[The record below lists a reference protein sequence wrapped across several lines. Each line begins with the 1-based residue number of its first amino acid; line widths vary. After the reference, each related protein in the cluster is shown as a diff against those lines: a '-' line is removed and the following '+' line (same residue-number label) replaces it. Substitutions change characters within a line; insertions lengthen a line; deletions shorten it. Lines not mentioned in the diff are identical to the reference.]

1 MIELTR
7 GNIITADAEALVNSV
22 NCVGVMGKGVAL
34 QFRKAFPDN
43 YDEYRRACD
52 EGRVV
57 PGEVLVTETG
67 SLVNPKYIVNFPT
80 KRHWRG
86 DSRLEDIRTGLDSL
100 ARELRR
106 RGIAS
111 VAVPPLGC
119 GNGGLDWEA
128 VRPVVV
134 EALADLT
141 TKVTLFEPGYV
152 PEAGDQ
158 VVRTKRPRLTVLKA
172 LIIKLF
178 HGYALPGHEI
188 SAIEAQKLAWLIDRA
203 GEPTRLSFVKGEYGP
218 YAEQLNFVLQEMDGH
233 YLTGTG
239 DRAQVRAQIIAV
251 PSAVAEAESFLEGHS
266 AAARRLDQVLNLV
279 RGFETPYG
287 MELLA
292 SVDWIA
298 HREEPPARSEDDAV
312 RKVAEWSERKA
323 RLFHPEHVR
332 RTWRHMAREGW
343 LEPAAA

>member
-1 MIELTR
+1 MIELTQ

-43 YDEYRRACD
+43 YKRYRRACD
-52 EGRVV
+52 ERRMVL
-57 PGEVLVTETG
+57 GEVLVTETG
-67 SLVNPKYIVNFPT
+67 SLVNPKFIMNFPT
-80 KRHWRG
+80 KGHWRG
-86 DSRLEDIRTGLDSL
+86 DSRLEDIRVGLGSL
-100 ARELRR
+100 ANALRQ

-134 EALADLT
+134 EGLADLT
-141 TKVTLFEPGYV
+141 TKVILFEPGYV
-152 PEAGDQ
+152 PEAGEQ
-158 VVRTKRPRLTVLKA
+158 VVRTKRPRLTALKA

-203 GEPTRLSFVKGEYGP
+203 GASTRLSFVKGEYGP
-218 YAEQLNFVLQEMDGH
+218 YAGRLNFALQEMDGH
-233 YLTGTG
+233 FLTGTG
-239 DRAQVRAQIIAV
+239 DRAQVRAQIIVV
-251 PSAVAEAESFLEGHS
+251 PGAVAEAESFLKNHGES
-266 AAARRLDQVLNLV
+266 VRRLNRVLKLV

-292 SVDWIA
+292 TVDWIA
-298 HREEPPARSEDDAV
+298 CREEPPARNEDDAV

-323 RLFHPEHVR
+323 RLFDPEHVR
-332 RTWRHMAREGW
+332 RTWQHMVREGW
-343 LEPAAA
+343 IEPAPA